1 MLFDRVHHG
10 EGRWRCERLCIF
22 AVHADTNVV
31 ALTPPPVSQE
41 NGAEVD
47 AVDDYGSSPLLWAC
61 ARGIYANCK
70 AFIDAGADCKLANN
84 SGTTLLHKA
93 AINGHVRY
101 WFLCLP
107 ASGSMSGLILLILTV
122 S

>member
-1 MLFDRVHHG
+1 MKSFILKGNPSF
-10 EGRWRCERLCIF
+10 L
-22 AVHADTNVV
+22 
-31 ALTPPPVSQE
+31 QE

-61 ARGIYANCK
+61 ARGIFANCK
-70 AFIDAGADCKLANN
+70 AFMDAGADCKLANN

-101 WFLCLP
+101 WFLGKCP
-107 ASGSMSGLILLILTV
+107 SGLEALILTV